1 VLDMFGR
8 DYITDTSF
16 DPSKLLDTDK
26 FGVAPSNTNIDITFR
41 TVTAANANASVG
53 TITKVG
59 NTFVEF
65 ANDLLLEA
73 GKRSDVVNSFEVYNE
88 EPIIGDVSLPTTA
101 ELKRRTLDHFATQ
114 NRAVTQKDYEA
125 VTYAMPERYGA
136 IRRCKIVR
144 DLDSVKRNLNLYVL
158 GEDSDGNLASAN
170 NTVKNNL
177 KTWLNQYKMMNDTI
191 DIMDAKIINIQIEYT
206 IVATHDSNKFDVLQ
220 ATQDAL
226 KEKYA
231 NPTYIGEPFYISD
244 IQTTLNKVEGVS
256 DVKRV
261 KVTQKVGGNHAD
273 FRFDIKANTS
283 PDGRYII
290 MPQNVAFEIKFPD
303 SDIKGTVM

>member
-1 VLDMFGR
+1 
-8 DYITDTSF
+8 
-16 DPSKLLDTDK
+16 
-26 FGVAPSNTNIDITFR
+26 
-41 TVTAANANASVG
+41 
-53 TITKVG
+53 
-59 NTFVEF
+59 
-65 ANDLLLEA
+65 
-73 GKRSDVVNSFEVYNE
+73 
-88 EPIIGDVSLPTTA
+88 
-101 ELKRRTLDHFATQ
+101 
-114 NRAVTQKDYEA
+114 
-125 VTYAMPERYGA
+125 
-136 IRRCKIVR
+136 
-144 DLDSVKRNLNLYVL
+144 
-158 GEDSDGNLASAN
+158 
-170 NTVKNNL
+170 
-177 KTWLNQYKMMNDTI
+177 MMNDTI

-220 ATQDAL
+220 STQDTL

-261 KVTQKVGGNHAD
+261 KVTQKVGGNYAD